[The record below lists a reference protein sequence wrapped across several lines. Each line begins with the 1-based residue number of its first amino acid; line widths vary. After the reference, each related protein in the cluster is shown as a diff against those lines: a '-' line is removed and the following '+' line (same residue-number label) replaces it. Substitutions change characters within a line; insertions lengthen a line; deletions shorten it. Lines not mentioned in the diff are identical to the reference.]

1 MIAYLSGRVISK
13 EERSIVLDVSGV
25 GYFVF
30 VPRRFSESVSEEQPV
45 KLFIYTH
52 VREDELSL
60 FGMSTRE
67 EGSFFKLLITVSGVG
82 PRLALD
88 IMNAP
93 MKNVRQAIA
102 KKDVAYLT
110 TIPGIG
116 KKTAERIIVDLEG
129 KMKAETLMDASDEG
143 GDIPQQEDIVNALLS
158 LGYHRQQ
165 VLQGLKRVPSEVKGE
180 EAIIKYFLQ
189 NV

>member
-1 MIAYLSGRVISK
+1 MIAYLSGRVVSK

-25 GYFVF
+25 GYFVY
-30 VPRRFSESVSEEQPV
+30 VPRRFSESVNEEQSL

-60 FGMSTRE
+60 FGLPTRE
-67 EGSFFKLLITVSGVG
+67 EWSFFKLLITVSGVG

-102 KKDVAYLT
+102 KKDGAYLT

-116 KKTAERIIVDLEG
+116 KKTAERIFVDLEG
-129 KMKAETLMDASDEG
+129 KMKAETLLESSEEG
-143 GDIPQQEDIVNALLS
+143 SEMPQQEDILNALLS

-165 VLQGLKRVPSEVKGE
+165 VLQGLKRVPSEIHGE